1 MYHYQT
7 LSVRILD
14 MPSIFCCYT
23 LINKNKQDGF
33 SNVLRH
39 LETES
44 QRKDANAQILANHQ
58 LLEIHHLGTFSYRVA
73 AK

>member
-1 MYHYQT
+1 
-7 LSVRILD
+7 

-44 QRKDANAQILANHQ
+44 QRKDANAQILANQQ
-58 LLEIHHLGTFSYRVA
+58 LLEIHHLGTFSYRVT

>member
-1 MYHYQT
+1 MYDYQT

-14 MPSIFCCYT
+14 M
-23 LINKNKQDGF
+23 
-33 SNVLRH
+33 LRH

-58 LLEIHHLGTFSYRVA
+58 LLEIHHLGTFSYRVT